1 MPVSVSTSTLRDVYN
16 TALRFI
22 GERPYEIDDDE
33 NNTRA
38 LARDAVRSALQV
50 FENSHDWSFARRMV
64 TASSWVD
71 EVAVV
76 QRFTKL
82 HGVYVNNSEFDK
94 MTPLTEVSLDN
105 MRALKRVPLT
115 GVTGTLCSIYAQQ
128 DAESVIISPYPTD
141 APGRANYF
149 FDISAVLKRPANDA
163 DTFDIPE
170 EWIWLFIKQ
179 VCVQLAL
186 THLNDRETMT
196 LFSASYTDELNK
208 SISRNQMTGPY
219 QGNLYK
225 NRYGRNWR

>member
-1 MPVSVSTSTLRDVYN
+1 MPVSVSTSNLRQVYN
-16 TALRFI
+16 TALRYI
-22 GERPYEIDDDE
+22 GERPFEIDDDE

-50 FENSHDWSFARRMV
+50 FENSHDWSFARRLV
-64 TASSWVD
+64 TATSWTD
-71 EVAVV
+71 EVAVTP
-76 QRFTKL
+76 RFTKL
-82 HGVYVNNSEFDK
+82 HGVYVNNPSFDK
-94 MTPLTEVSLDN
+94 MSPLTEVSLND
-105 MRALKRVPLT
+105 MRMLKRVPLT
-115 GVTGTLCSIYAQQ
+115 GVTGTLCSVYCQQ

-149 FDISAVLKRPANDA
+149 FDVSATLKRPANDN

-170 EWIWLFIKQ
+170 EWLELLIKQ

-186 THLNDRETMT
+186 THLNDRDTMA
-196 LFSASYTDELNK
+196 LFSTSYADQLSK
-208 SISRNQMTGPY
+208 SISRNQMIGPY